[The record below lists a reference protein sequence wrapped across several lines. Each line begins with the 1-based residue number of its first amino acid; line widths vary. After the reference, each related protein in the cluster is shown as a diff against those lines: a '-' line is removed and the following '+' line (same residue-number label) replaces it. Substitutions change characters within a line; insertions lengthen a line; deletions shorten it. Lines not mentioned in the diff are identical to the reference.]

1 MPQMATGGPR
11 RRERPGSSSG
21 GAHGRQGDLQDQPQG
36 VAVADAVAPT
46 PVSIRLVHAAA
57 PGRARLH
64 IDALVES
71 NQVQRFLERTLP
83 AIGGVSGAAASPLT
97 GNLLVHY
104 DPATP
109 LEAIIGRIIELL
121 QSGIGPSDDDSRD
134 KKGWHHL
141 DTEAVATDLATSRTR
156 GLSEDEARERLVAAG
171 SNALPALPTRS
182 NLGIFLAQFDSV
194 PVALL
199 AGAAVVSLV
208 TGALLEV
215 GAILAVMGVNAAIG
229 YRTETGTERI
239 IQSLNLPAP
248 QAARVI
254 RDGDPHEVAAETLV
268 PGDVLMLER
277 GMVVPA
283 DARLSAVRGLTVS
296 EAGLTGESMPVRKS
310 DAPVAVTLP
319 LAERTSM
326 VYRGTV
332 VTGGSGTAIVV
343 ATGAR
348 TEIGRVQQLVGATL
362 APQTPMQRQM
372 GELGRQLGWLTL
384 YAGGLIVGIGWLRGI
399 ALYQAARSALSLVV
413 AAVPE
418 GLPVLAVT
426 TLALGVE
433 DLRRRNILVR
443 RLEAVEPMAAVQV
456 ACFDKTGTLTFGR
469 MSVEVAVCGDQIY
482 QAGEGSRLDGHDD
495 AVAHPNGN
503 DCLRRLLT
511 IGCLC
516 SEAEVE
522 ADEGDSILN
531 GSATEKALVQAAIDS
546 EIDVA
551 ALRRGFPKVSLQQ
564 RTETYRFM
572 ASAHANNGR
581 LLLAVKGSPLEV
593 LDRCRWEGLAGGG
606 RRPLTPERRDR
617 IEGINAE
624 LADRAL
630 RVLGFAYRDVGDET
644 QDEPAVAELTWVGLA
659 GLADPVRPG
668 LKSLMAEL
676 HRAGLQ
682 TIILTGDQRATAR
695 AVAHKVGLNGTGDI
709 DIVDA
714 VDVDRM
720 TEAELAVA
728 ARRAQAF
735 SRVGPAQKLKIIRAL
750 QQSGATVAMI
760 GDGINDSPALRAA
773 DVGIALGRD
782 PYAAARETADVY
794 LATDDLGGLIPAI
807 ERGRTT
813 FTNIRKAIHYLFSTN
828 FSEVL
833 VMLCGMAVGLGEVL
847 SPMQLLWINLISD
860 VLPGLGLAMEPPEA
874 AGMQDGPMVADKAL
888 PGVQNL
894 ASLTSEAALLGS
906 GAMAAG
912 LYGAMR
918 YGTAS
923 PIVRTMTFGALVTAQ
938 LLHAITCRSSTR
950 SVFDRGSSP
959 ANPALTGILAGS
971 VAAQSA
977 ALFVPGIRRLLGLAP
992 LGILDAGIMLAGGTL
1007 PFAIAEVRKSALS
1020 ASTSHASAPLTFTRA
1035 PMAPANES
1043 RPRLLEAPANV
1054 SWLRPHGAK

>member
-1 MPQMATGGPR
+1 MPQMATDGPR
-11 RRERPGSSSG
+11 RRERPGSDNGSHSSR
-21 GAHGRQGDLQDQPQG
+21 RQGDLQDQSQG
-36 VAVADAVAPT
+36 VAGADGVARTAVT
-46 PVSIRLVHAAA
+46 LVHAAV

-64 IDALVES
+64 IDALS
-71 NQVQRFLERTLP
+71 QSSKVQRFLERTLP
-83 AIGGVSGAAASPLT
+83 AVAGVSGGTASPLT

-104 DPATP
+104 DPAMP
-109 LEAIIGRIIELL
+109 LEAIVGRIIELL
-121 QSGIGPSDDDSRD
+121 QTDIALSDDDSPHE
-134 KKGWHHL
+134 KGWHHL
-141 DTEAVATDLATSRTR
+141 DAGAVATDLVTSRTH
-156 GLSEDEARERLVAAG
+156 GLSEDEARERLARAG

-182 NLGIFLAQFDSV
+182 SLSIFLAQFDSV

-215 GAILAVMGVNAAIG
+215 GAILAVLGVNAAIG

-248 QAARVI
+248 QAAKVI
-254 RDGDPHEVAAETLV
+254 RDGNPQEVVAETLV

-283 DARLSAVRGLTVS
+283 DARLSAVHGLTVS
-296 EAGLTGESMPVRKS
+296 EAGLTGESMPVAKS
-310 DAPVAVTLP
+310 DAPAAATLP
-319 LAERTSM
+319 LAERTNM

-348 TEIGRVQQLVGATL
+348 TEIGSVQKLVGATL
-362 APQTPMQRQM
+362 APQTPMQRQL

-384 YAGGLIVGIGWLRGI
+384 YAGGLIIGIGWLRGF
-399 ALYQAARSALSLVV
+399 ALYQAARSALSVVV

-443 RLEAVEPMAAVQV
+443 RLDAVEPMAAVQV
-456 ACFDKTGTLTFGR
+456 VCFDKTGTLTFGR
-469 MSVEVAVCGDQIY
+469 MSLEVAACGDQIY
-482 QAGEGSRLDGHDD
+482 QAREGSRLDGQGYS
-495 AVAHPNGN
+495 VVHPNG
-503 DCLRRLLT
+503 DDRLRRLLT

-522 ADEGDSILN
+522 VDEGDSILN

-572 ASAHANNGR
+572 ASAHANDGR

-617 IEGINAE
+617 IKEINAE
-624 LADRAL
+624 FADRAL
-630 RVLGFAYRDVGDET
+630 RVLGFAYRDVDDEA

-709 DIVDA
+709 EIVDA
-714 VDVDRM
+714 VEVDRM

-735 SRVGPAQKLKIIRAL
+735 SRVSPAQKLKIIRAL
-750 QQSGATVAMI
+750 QQSGVTVAMI

-794 LATDDLGGLIPAI
+794 LATDDLRGLVPAI

-860 VLPGLGLAMEPPEA
+860 VLPGLGLAMEQPEA
-874 AGMQDGPMVADKAL
+874 AGMRDGPMVADKAL
-888 PGVQNL
+888 PGIQNI

-912 LYGAMR
+912 LYGATR

-923 PIVRTMTFGALVTAQ
+923 PIVRTMTFGSLVTAQ

-950 SVFDRGSSP
+950 SVFDRGSRP
-959 ANPALTGILAGS
+959 ANPALTAILAGS

-1007 PFAIAEVRKSALS
+1007 PFVIAEARKSALS
-1020 ASTSHASAPLTFTRA
+1020 ASTSHASAPLTFARA
-1035 PMAPANES
+1035 PMEPES
-1043 RPRLLEAPANV
+1043 RPRLLEARADV

>member
-1 MPQMATGGPR
+1 MPQMATGGLR
-11 RRERPGSSSG
+11 GQEGPGPSSDNHSSR
-21 GAHGRQGDLQDQPQG
+21 RQGDLQDQSQG
-36 VAVADAVAPT
+36 VAGADGVAPT
-46 PVSIRLVHAAA
+46 SVPVRLVHAV
-57 PGRARLH
+57 PGRVRLH
-64 IDALVES
+64 IDALLQS
-71 NQVQRFLERTLP
+71 NHVQRFLERTLP
-83 AIGGVSGAAASPLT
+83 AIAGVSGATANPLT

-121 QSGIGPSDDDSRD
+121 QTGIELSDDDSRD
-134 KKGWHHL
+134 EKGWHHL
-141 DTEAVATDLATSRTR
+141 DAGAVATDLVTSRTR
-156 GLSEDEARERLVAAG
+156 GLSEDEARERLARAG
-171 SNALPALPTRS
+171 SNALPELPTRS
-182 NLGIFLAQFDSV
+182 NFSIFLAQFDSV

-254 RDGDPHEVAAETLV
+254 RDGNPHEVAAETLV

-283 DARLSAVRGLTVS
+283 DARLSAVRGLTIS
-296 EAGLTGESMPVRKS
+296 EAGLTGESMPVRKT
-310 DAPVAVTLP
+310 DAPVAATLP

-348 TEIGRVQQLVGATL
+348 TEIGSVQQLVGATL
-362 APQTPMQRQM
+362 APQTPMQRQL
-372 GELGRQLGWLTL
+372 GDLGRQLGWLTL
-384 YAGGLIVGIGWLRGI
+384 YAGGLIVGIGWLRGF
-399 ALYQAARSALSLVV
+399 ALYQAARSALSVVV

-418 GLPVLAVT
+418 GLPVLAAT

-443 RLEAVEPMAAVQV
+443 RLDAVEPMAAVQV
-456 ACFDKTGTLTFGR
+456 VCFDKTGTLTFGR
-469 MSVEVAVCGDQIY
+469 MSLEVAACGDQIY
-482 QAGEGSRLDGHDD
+482 QAREGSRLDGQGY
-495 AVAHPNGN
+495 AATHPNG
-503 DCLRRLLT
+503 DDRLRRLLT

-522 ADEGDSILN
+522 AHEGDSIPN

-546 EIDVA
+546 DMDVA

-572 ASAHANNGR
+572 ASAHAKDGR

-617 IEGINAE
+617 IKEINAE
-624 LADRAL
+624 LADQAL
-630 RVLGFAYRDVGDET
+630 RVLGFAYRDVDDEA
-644 QDEPAVAELTWVGLA
+644 QGSEEPAVAELTWVGLA

-695 AVAHKVGLNGTGDI
+695 AVAQKVGLNGTGDI
-709 DIVDA
+709 EIVDA
-714 VDVDRM
+714 VEVDRM

-735 SRVGPAQKLKIIRAL
+735 SRVSPAQKLKIIRAL

-794 LATDDLGGLIPAI
+794 LATDDLGGLVPAI

-874 AGMQDGPMVADKAL
+874 AGMQDGPLVADKAL

-894 ASLTSEAALLGS
+894 GSLTSEAALLGS

-923 PIVRTMTFGALVTAQ
+923 PIVRTMTFGSLVMAQ

-1007 PFAIAEVRKSALS
+1007 PFAIAEARKSALR
-1020 ASTSHASAPLTFTRA
+1020 ASTSHASAPLTFARSSMEPTAQRVLPDA
-1035 PMAPANES
+1035 Q
-1043 RPRLLEAPANV
+1043 RTL
-1054 SWLRPHGAK
+1054 